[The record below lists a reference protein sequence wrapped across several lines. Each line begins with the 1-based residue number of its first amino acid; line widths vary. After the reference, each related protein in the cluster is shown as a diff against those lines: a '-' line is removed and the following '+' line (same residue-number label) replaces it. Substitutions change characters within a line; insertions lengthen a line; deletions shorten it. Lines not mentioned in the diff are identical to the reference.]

1 MLCGNVHI
9 EIVTLGHYL
18 GFNVE
23 LILAILPSFLYNTGC
38 ALFFELY

>member
-1 MLCGNVHI
+1 ML
-9 EIVTLGHYL
+9 EINHYL

-23 LILAILPSFLYNTGC
+23 LILAIIPSFLYNTSC